1 MELNAELIKI
11 ITSGGLSVILFVI
24 WYITARNM
32 QKQYKELQDQ
42 QLQVIN
48 RMFAIM
54 DADMKYHELLTGVL
68 GRIELK
74 LDLSLKKERSHE

>member
-11 ITSGGLSVILFVI
+11 ITNGGLSVTLFII
-24 WYITARNM
+24 WYITARSM

-74 LDLSLKKERSHE
+74 LDFFLKKEKDSA